1 MEEKLNT
8 ENPENFIPT
17 LEDIEGKKK
26 AAKNLAKSNTN
37 KTSKKNQTSSLNIAK
52 LLTNIF
58 NGTFLTS
65 ERSVKQWP
73 FVVFLAIIGMFYIAN
88 SYVAEKKVRKIEQLS
103 KELKDLH
110 SQYITSKAEI
120 MFYTKQS
127 EIAKL
132 SEKYGMIETKEA
144 PHKIL
149 MK

>member
-1 MEEKLNT
+1 MEKNLNT
-8 ENPENFIPT
+8 EVAEVFIPT

-26 AAKNLAKSNTN
+26 AAENVAKNAN
-37 KTSKKNQTSSLNIAK
+37 KKTARKNETGVLSFGK

-65 ERSVKQWP
+65 EKSVKQWP
-73 FVVFLAIIGMFYIAN
+73 FVVFLALIGMFYIAN
-88 SYVAEKKVRKIEQLS
+88 SYVAEKKVRKIDQITR
-103 KELKDLH
+103 ELKDLN

-132 SEKYGMIETKEA
+132 SEKHGIIETKEA

>member
-1 MEEKLNT
+1 MEDNLNVK
-8 ENPENFIPT
+8 EAEIFIPT
-17 LEDIEGKKK
+17 LEDIEGRKKV
-26 AAKNLAKSNTN
+26 AENLAKNAN
-37 KTSKKNQTSSLNIAK
+37 KKNTLKNETGNLSFGK

-65 ERSVKQWP
+65 EKSVKQWP
-73 FVVFLAIIGMFYIAN
+73 FVVFLAVVGMFYIAN
-88 SYVAEKKVRKIEQLS
+88 SYMAEKNVRKIDQIS